1 MDVLVRAVN
10 AALFVSHGIRDDC
23 HVILHL
29 MGGGGPNRR
38 IWFNGTRIGG
48 VRPDERSIAGQI
60 KGINKLPIPPR
71 DRFKEFSSGIL
82 HSGGDI
88 NQTLQDWDERGVIPV
103 LLDAEGREFNSIQH
117 PNSLGFILSDDQ
129 PLSAQDKVSLYG
141 LDSLSLGGM
150 WLQGHSCISIIHHLL
165 DQS

>member
-38 IWFNGTRIGG
+38 IWFDGTRIGG

-60 KGINKLPIPPR
+60 KAINKLHIPPR
-71 DRFKEFSSGIL
+71 NQFIEFSSGIL
-82 HSGGDI
+82 HSGGNI
-88 NQTLQDWDERGVIPV
+88 NQTLDDWDDRGVVPV
-103 LLDAEGREFNSIQH
+103 LLDAEGESFNSIQH
-117 PNSLGFILSDDQ
+117 LNHLGFILSDDQ
-129 PLSAQDKVSLYG
+129 PMSVQDKASLHG
-141 LDSLSLGGM
+141 LDSLSLGRE

-165 DQS
+165 DES

>member
-38 IWFNGTRIGG
+38 IWFDGTRIGG

-60 KGINKLPIPPR
+60 KAINKLHIPPR
-71 DRFKEFSSGIL
+71 NQFIEFSSGIL
-82 HSGGDI
+82 HSGGNI
-88 NQTLQDWDERGVIPV
+88 NQTLDDWDDRGVVPV
-103 LLDAEGREFNSIQH
+103 LLDAEGESFNSIQRLNH
-117 PNSLGFILSDDQ
+117 LGFILSDDQ
-129 PLSAQDKVSLYG
+129 PLSVQDKVSLHG
-141 LDSLSLGGM
+141 LDSLSLGRE

-165 DQS
+165 DES